1 MGSFTYL
8 IPFAFGRMQVKFPF
22 EFLAYA
28 FAPTEKKVPVDTFTL
43 FIDIDRYDVHMVA
56 VDVLVLDNHI
66 GLVAVAEP
74 FHIYLCD
81 VCHLHIRESVVGMR
95 IERDVNHRVA
105 CPDIFGH
112 AVTEVSQQS
121 GAVHLSVPAIEHFV
135 GGKEFSLVRIH
146 LLGVVGKCAV
156 ERTSDTYLCDHCCSK
171 VWVRRMICCV
181 MSTNSCVHFSNL

>member
-8 IPFAFGRMQVKFPF
+8 IPFAFGGMQRKFLL

-43 FIDIDRYDVHMVA
+43 FIDIDRYDVHMMA

-66 GLVAVAEP
+66 GLVTVAKP
-74 FHIYLCD
+74 FHIRLRN
-81 VCHLHIRESVVGMR
+81 VCHLHVREAVVRVR
-95 IERDVNHRVA
+95 IERNMNDRVA
-105 CPDIFGH
+105 CPDVFGH
-112 AVTEVSQQS
+112 AVTEVPQQS
-121 GAVHLSVPAIEHFV
+121 GGIHPSVPIVENLV
-135 GGKEFSLVRIH
+135 RGKELSFARIH
-146 LLGVVGKCAV
+146 LLRVVGKCAV
-156 ERTSDTYLCDHCCSK
+156 ERTADAYLCDHCCSK

>member
-1 MGSFTYL
+1 
-8 IPFAFGRMQVKFPF
+8 MQIEFLF

-28 FAPTEKKVPVDTFTL
+28 FAPAEKEVLVDAFTFL
-43 FIDIDRYDVHMVA
+43 IDIDRNDVHMVA

-74 FHIYLCD
+74 FHIHLCD
-81 VCHLHIRESVVGMR
+81 VCHLHIRETVVGMR

-105 CPDIFGH
+105 RPDVFGH
-112 AVTEVSQQS
+112 AVTKVTQQPS
-121 GAVHLSVPAIEHFV
+121 AVHLSVPAIEHSV
-135 GGKEFSLVRIH
+135 GGKEFSLARIH

-156 ERTSDTYLCDHCCSK
+156 ERTADAYLCDHCCSK